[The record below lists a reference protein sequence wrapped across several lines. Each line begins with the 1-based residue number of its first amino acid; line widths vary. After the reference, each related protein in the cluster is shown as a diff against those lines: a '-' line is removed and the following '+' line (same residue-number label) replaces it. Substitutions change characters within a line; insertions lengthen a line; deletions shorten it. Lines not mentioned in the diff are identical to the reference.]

1 MSESFGN
8 SASKFRNFDEFHKLI
23 RLRVTTNETALKD
36 AILLDG
42 PRDRPC
48 TAQLS
53 DALLCFTKSQSCGVP
68 CQGGLYFSHLKVH
81 SRWYSGL
88 SVTNFLGVQVC
99 SCAETVVFFTQDDA
113 ST

>member
-48 TAQLS
+48 HRTNKSGTTQWRFQDLAEGVGGPKGGV
-53 DALLCFTKSQSCGVP
+53 LLGGSGSTVFVP
-68 CQGGLYFSHLKVH
+68 HTFPMLRKPRF
-81 SRWYSGL
+81 
-88 SVTNFLGVQVC
+88 VQRLR
-99 SCAETVVFFTQDDA
+99 CANLRY
-113 ST
+113 